1 MAHRQRRV
9 VGNSLG
15 ELQRHPPIE
24 ELIEHVRRTVLD
36 VHGVE
41 LVHEVKI
48 IGEVP
53 A

>member
-1 MAHRQRRV
+1 
-9 VGNSLG
+9 
-15 ELQRHPPIE
+15 
-24 ELIEHVRRTVLD
+24 LIEHVRQTVLE